1 MAGGATLKDG
11 DPGEAELVPGVLV
24 HNLVVVLHA
33 LPTEGLGHDGL
44 VGGHSTGRL
53 AGELDA
59 SLRLPLELLPQVAG
73 EGAARLGGQGD
84 TVAGQ
89 LKLGLGHQTLA
100 RAGDISNFV
109 VVVVTAETTQLVLQQ
124 VGAFQLDPLAI
135 KEHTDLGGL
144 ENHYVVLGPWME
156 KIVIIS

>member
-33 LPTEGLGHDGL
+33 LTTEGLRHDGH
-44 VGGHSTGRL
+44 VGGDSTGRL

-59 SLRLPLELLPQVAG
+59 SLRLPLELLLQVAG

>member
-1 MAGGATLKDG
+1 MRATSRKLIIHD
-11 DPGEAELVPGVLV
+11 L
-24 HNLVVVLHA
+24 LVVCS
-33 LPTEGLGHDGL
+33 ENSIFIHDSHEL
-44 VGGHSTGRL
+44 LSRWVGGHSTGRL

-59 SLRLPLELLPQVAG
+59 SLGLPLELLPQVAG

-89 LKLGLGHQTLA
+89 LKLGLGHQALA

-109 VVVVTAETTQLVLQQ
+109 VVVVTTETTKLVLQQ
-124 VGAFQLDPLAI
+124 VRAFQLDPLAI